1 MMKDNNV
8 TLDNEL
14 MEVCRGELK
23 ETIDGMGLN
32 DFEKLLMLKNLASE
46 QDNVVSI
53 QMQGAAMYA
62 ALNKIGG

>member
-1 MMKDNNV
+1 MMKNNNV

-23 ETIDGMGLN
+23 ERIDDMGLT
-32 DFEKLLMLKNLASE
+32 DFKKLLMLKNLASE
-46 QDNVVSI
+46 QENVVSA

>member
-1 MMKDNNV
+1 MMKNNNV

-32 DFEKLLMLKNLASE
+32 DFEKLLMLKNQRKRYCTTEASE
-46 QDNVVSI
+46 ITEKSK
-53 QMQGAAMYA
+53 
-62 ALNKIGG
+62 AL